1 MNKKVKEILESAGIT
16 FVATFL
22 LVVSLEIGQDN
33 FVFSQDSLL
42 ALVISGLVASTRAVA
57 RIIYNIVK
65 EYVKK

>member
-57 RIIYNIVK
+57 RIIYDIVK